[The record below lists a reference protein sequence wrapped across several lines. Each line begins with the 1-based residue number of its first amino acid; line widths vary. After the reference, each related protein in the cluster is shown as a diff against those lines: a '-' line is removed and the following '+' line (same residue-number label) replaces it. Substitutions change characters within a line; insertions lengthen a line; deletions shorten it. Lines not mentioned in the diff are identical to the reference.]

1 MNKIVREFILAADKF
16 VQEMHLKQPGFS
28 CSDCGSF
35 TKNKERIEKF
45 KHAEVQIL
53 FAKTILIKLVFN
65 KIWLIANQ
73 KIEQEELNQIKFKR

>member
-1 MNKIVREFILAADKF
+1 MYIIKIEWKNLDNNIQFILAADKF
-16 VQEMHLKQPGFS
+16 VQETHLKQPGFS

-53 FAKTILIKLVFN
+53 FAKMNNCTI
-65 KIWLIANQ
+65 
-73 KIEQEELNQIKFKR
+73 